1 MQAKDPTRA
10 LTNAVEILDPLSPLR
25 ILLVEDDQVDYKL
38 IAQLL
43 RQAYGN
49 NFSLTWS
56 TNAKQ
61 AIKEFNS
68 ASFDI
73 CLIDYQLGKTS
84 GIGLLNQIHKEG
96 HLDIAVILLT
106 GRDSF
111 QFDKKATIAGA
122 TDYLVK
128 KDLKSELLER
138 SIRYSLRQKETER
151 KVTYL
156 AYHDS
161 LTGLANRSLFRNYL
175 ERAITASARHQE
187 YAAVLF
193 IDLDNFKSVN
203 DSLGHSVGD
212 NLLIEIARHL
222 ESDIRHED
230 IIARFGGDE
239 FVLLLNRL
247 DKNKSNAYEQVSTII
262 EKIGK
267 TINQPI
273 MAAGHEIK
281 MSASIG
287 ATLFSQNSI
296 DSESLLKQADIAMY
310 RAKSDGKNAFRFFE
324 LEMEE
329 SANSSYWIEQDLK
342 DAITLGQL
350 ELYFQPIV
358 DNKTKYICGA
368 ETLIRWNH
376 PKRGLI
382 PPNDFIPKAEESDLI
397 CAIGLFVLEQTCLYL
412 QTKPKIDYVSINIG
426 KRHFEDSLF
435 ADDIKKILDKT
446 GVKPEQIV
454 IELTENMFLKNT
466 VSSCE
471 KMNSLKSTG
480 LRFALD
486 DFGTGYSSLSVLKD
500 LPFDILK
507 IDRAFTS
514 TVGGEASSEAIILAI
529 IAMAHALGLSVI
541 AEGLEQ
547 SKQVNFMVQNGCYGS
562 QGYFFSRP
570 VPRQDFDQLLMNQY

>member
-1 MQAKDPTRA
+1 MQGNNPPRESTKT
-10 LTNAVEILDPLSPLR
+10 LKIVEPQYSLR
-25 ILLVEDDQVDYKL
+25 ILLVEDDQVDYML
-38 IAQLL
+38 TVRLL
-43 RQAYGN
+43 KQAYGN
-49 NFSLTWS
+49 NFSLIWS
-56 TNAKQ
+56 TDAEQ
-61 AIKEFNS
+61 AIKELNS
-68 ASFDI
+68 GSFDI
-73 CLIDYQLGKTS
+73 CLIDYQLGKTN
-84 GIGLLNQIHKEG
+84 GIDLLNKMHKEG
-96 HLDIAVILLT
+96 HSDIAVILLT
-106 GRDSF
+106 GMDSF
-111 QFDKKATIAGA
+111 ELDKKAAIAGA

-128 KDLKSELLER
+128 NDLKSELLER

-161 LTGLANRSLFRNYL
+161 LTGLANRSLFGNYL
-175 ERAITASARHQE
+175 ERVITASSRHHE

-212 NLLIEIARHL
+212 NLLIEIAGRL
-222 ESDIRHED
+222 EADVRHED
-230 IIARFGGDE
+230 VIARFGGDE
-239 FVLLLNRL
+239 FVLLLTRL
-247 DKNKSNAYEQVSTII
+247 DKSKSIAYEQVSTIT

-273 MAAGHEIK
+273 MAVGHEIK

-287 ATLFSQNSI
+287 VTLFSQNSI

-310 RAKSDGKNAFRFFE
+310 RAKSDGKDAVRFFE

-342 DAITLGQL
+342 DAIALGQL

-358 DNKTKYICGA
+358 DNKAKRIRGA

-376 PKRGLI
+376 PERGLI
-382 PPNDFIPKAEESDLI
+382 SPNDFIPKAEESDLI

-412 QTKPKIDYVSINIG
+412 QTKPGIDYVSINIG
-426 KRHFEDSLF
+426 KRHFEDPLF
-435 ADDIKKILDKT
+435 ADDVKKILDKT
-446 GVKPEQIV
+446 GVKPQQIV

-466 VSSCE
+466 ISSCE
-471 KMNSLKSTG
+471 KMNSLKHTG

-507 IDRAFTS
+507 IDRAFTN
-514 TVGGEASSEAIILAI
+514 TIGGGPSSEAIILAI

-547 SKQVNFMVQNGCYGS
+547 SKQVNFMLQHGCYGS
-562 QGYFFSRP
+562 QGFFFSRP
-570 VPRQDFDQLLMNQY
+570 VPKNEFDQLLMNQ